1 MTIEHDLITA
11 ARRVIATADDYDLD
25 ANDQAMLRLRY
36 EVARIDVQDLVNE
49 NAQLRVELGALR
61 AQLDDAERERSDYA
75 AAVDAHR
82 DRIAELE
89 RECGALAGRIGGL
102 EYDLGA
108 AALEAANYQAEI
120 EALTTER
127 DLLAGRVAT
136 LERQAAAPPDL
147 SPRLAGAAT
156 AARQVARAIDA
167 PLEPCPHCDRQT
179 FKSQIARTQHVN
191 YCPKNPSRL
200 RAPNSKAER
209 DAKRAAA
216 LAAPPEAPA
225 EPDPAPTF
233 GRGRVVLPGKPPAA
247 LQAAETGQHEAA
259 EPVVM
264 GARFCQFCRA
274 PFSPKGTALEQHEP
288 RCPENP
294 NRMAPPDLVRQI
306 TLSVDPS
313 ETYTCPEC
321 GGTAFAKALTADRC
335 VNCDNRAK
343 IGRAA

>member
-1 MTIEHDLITA
+1 MTDDVTHA
-11 ARRVIATADDYDLD
+11 ARAVAASYDAGDPLDVPILSLKLAISEADRARFRDE
-25 ANDQAMLRLRY
+25 ANRY
-36 EVARIDVQDLVNE
+36 WLECS
-49 NAQLRVELGALR
+49 ALR

-89 RECGALAGRIGGL
+89 RECGELAGRIGGL

-108 AALEAANYQAEI
+108 AAIEAEAQRAHIAQLTAERD
-120 EALTTER
+120 ALTTQSASYAAR
-127 DLLAGRVAT
+127 IVT

-156 AARQVARAIDA
+156 AARQVARTIDA
-167 PLEPCPHCDRQT
+167 PLDPCPHCGQQT
-179 FKSQIARTQHVN
+179 FKSQISRTQHVN

-200 RAPNSKAER
+200 RAPNSKAKR

-216 LAAPPEAPA
+216 LAATPA
-225 EPDPAPTF
+225 
-233 GRGRVVLPGKPPAA
+233 
-247 LQAAETGQHEAA
+247 QEAA

-313 ETYTCPEC
+313 ETYTCPAC
-321 GGTAFAKALTADRC
+321 GGTTFAKALTADRC
-335 VNCDNRAK
+335 MNCDNKQR
-343 IGRAA
+343 IGKAAA

>member
-11 ARRVIATADDYDLD
+11 ARRVLTDRTEPALTALELALARRDV
-25 ANDQAMLRLRY
+25 AMLMDHNTTLWQ
-36 EVARIDVQDLVNE
+36 ECHALQ
-49 NAQLRVELGALR
+49 VELGALR

-89 RECGALAGRIGGL
+89 RECGELAGRIGGL

-167 PLEPCPHCDRQT
+167 PLDPCPHCGQQT
-179 FKSQIARTQHVN
+179 FKSQISRTQHVN
-191 YCPKNPSRL
+191 YCPKNPARL

-233 GRGRVVLPGKPPAA
+233 GRGRVVLPGKPP
-247 LQAAETGQHEAA
+247 
-259 EPVVM
+259 
-264 GARFCQFCRA
+264 
-274 PFSPKGTALEQHEP
+274 EQHAPWASDADAEIY
-288 RCPENP
+288 RCPEC
-294 NRMAPPDLVRQI
+294 Q
-306 TLSVDPS
+306 
-313 ETYTCPEC
+313 
-321 GGTAFAKALTADRC
+321 GTAFAKALRADRC
-335 VNCDNRAK
+335 VNCDTKAR